1 MENALLDFLGNSYTA
16 YHVTENAKKLLL
28 ANGFEALEESK
39 DWALEK
45 GGKYFIERG
54 GSAFIAFTVG
64 DVSELSY
71 KLVVSH
77 TDFPALKIKENV
89 SLKSANCLKLD
100 AEPYG
105 GGIWYSFFD
114 RPLKLA
120 GRIVKKT
127 ENGIV
132 VETYVSP
139 FNVCIPSLA
148 IHQNAKVNESFAV
161 EYQKDFQP
169 ILALTVNGEEK
180 CSFLSEDVISYDL
193 YAVNGQTPT
202 HFGVN
207 DEFLLSPRVDNL
219 VSVRSSLQA
228 LLSGECGDGVCMA
241 VCLDNEEVG
250 NNSAQGADGNFL
262 ENILRRIAYALG
274 KDELGYYRA
283 LSHSFLISSDVAHA
297 IHPNHPE
304 KSDLNNKTLLGEGV
318 VIKHNADLGYITSAF
333 SSGVLKYIFEK
344 AGVKYQDF
352 YKKTGAR
359 SGKTLGAAVAMHTGI
374 TAVDIGLAQLAMHSS
389 CECFAESDY
398 TELVKGMTAFYSCKI
413 RKSEQGVTIE

>member
-1 MENALLDFLGNSYTA
+1 MGNSLLNFLENSYTA

-28 ANGFEALEESK
+28 ANGFAELKESE
-39 DWALEK
+39 DWALKK

-100 AEPYG
+100 AETYG
-105 GGIWYSFFD
+105 GGMWYTFFD

-132 VETYVSP
+132 AETYVSP
-139 FNVCIPSLA
+139 FNVCIPSVA
-148 IHQNAKVNESFAV
+148 IHQNMKVNESFAID
-161 EYQKDFQP
+161 YQKDFQP
-169 ILALTVNGEEK
+169 ICALALNGEEK
-180 CSFLSEDVISYDL
+180 CSFLSEDVVSYDL
-193 YAVNGQTPT
+193 YAVNSQAPT

-207 DEFLLSPRVDNL
+207 DEFILSPRVDNL
-219 VSVRSSLQA
+219 VSVHSSLQA
-228 LLSGECGDGVCMA
+228 LLDGKCDDGICMA

-262 ENILRRIAYALG
+262 ENILRRIAYATG
-274 KDELGYYRA
+274 NDDLGYYKA
-283 LSHSFLISSDVAHA
+283 LSNSFLISSDVAHA

-318 VIKHNADLGYITSAF
+318 VFKYNADLGYITSAF
-333 SSGVLKYIFEK
+333 SSGVLKYVFEK
-344 AGVKYQDF
+344 AGVKYQAF
-352 YKKTGAR
+352 YKKTGAG
-359 SGKTLGAAVAMHTGI
+359 SGKTLGAAVAMHTGMP
-374 TAVDIGLAQLAMHSS
+374 AADIGLAQLAMHSS

-398 TELVKGMTAFYSCKI
+398 QELVKGMTAFYSCKL
-413 RKSEQGVTIE
+413 RQSEQGVTIQ